1 MVIIEFINLILKTNL
16 DREVTSMMDIDA
28 AFKLPAQLIS
38 SCAKAFVKCFPKL
51 PKLLAQIIK
60 PKEKVNLSSGQ

>member
-1 MVIIEFINLILKTNL
+1 MDIKVK
-16 DREVTSMMDIDA
+16 SMTDIDA
-28 AFKLPAQLIS
+28 AFKLPSQLIS

-60 PKEKVNLSSGQ
+60 LKRKSKPFIWSVRHPGRI